1 MRISDWSS
9 DVCSSDLPLTGTE
22 YIHYDPRGRPAQRLF
37 ANGDSVHYEY
47 DAGGRP
53 LRITEK
59 NTQAEQTT
67 TLSWRGPLLSR
78 ISHPHET
85 ETREYDTHK
94 HLRQRTVSRTTAST
108 NSPRYTETLTY
119 DRTSVV

>member
-37 ANGDSVHYEY
+37 ANGDSVHSEY

-67 TLSWRGPLLSR
+67 TLSWPGALPSR
-78 ISHPHET
+78 ISHPPET
-85 ETREYDTHK
+85 EPREYDKHK
-94 HLRQRTVSRTTAST
+94 SLRQRTVQTRKRGEKG
-108 NSPRYTETLTY
+108 NSVAET
-119 DRTSVV
+119 

>member
-22 YIHYDPRGRPAQRLF
+22 YIHYDPRGPPAQRLF

-78 ISHPHET
+78 TSHPHET
-85 ETREYDTHK
+85 ETRDYDKHK
-94 HLRQRTVSRTTAST
+94 RSRQRTISRAAAGTDPLRYRESFKDRKST
-108 NSPRYTETLTY
+108 R
-119 DRTSVV
+119 